1 MTETSKLEEAATR
14 EVRIMLVDD
23 HPQRAAMVE
32 AALERCG
39 FRVAVVLGSASGLLF
54 QMEQQRPDVVMI
66 DIESPDRDI
75 LDSLAVLNRHQPTPV
90 VMFAREQDP
99 AFIREAIAAG
109 VSTYLAEGVDP
120 DKVRTVVEVAI
131 AQFGHY
137 QALRRECDQA
147 RRELE
152 ERKLVDQAK
161 RLLMNHQRIDED
173 KAYAQMRK
181 LAMNSNQTIVAVAAG
196 VLALLDKN
204 RVESSR

>member
-137 QALRRECDQA
+137 QELRRECDQA

>member
-137 QALRRECDQA
+137 QALRHEVEQA

-161 RLLMNHQRIDED
+161 RLLMTHQRIDEA

-181 LAMNSNQTIVAVAAG
+181 LAMNSNQTIAAVAAG
-196 VLALLDKN
+196 VLTLFDKN
-204 RVESSR
+204 RVESSQ